1 MERIATEEEE
11 RAIET
16 ARSILA
22 EVSLNITGLKDG
34 NGAVVP
40 SKGF

>member
-1 MERIATEEEE
+1 MGRFATEEEE
-11 RAIET
+11 RAIDT
-16 ARSILA
+16 AKAILA